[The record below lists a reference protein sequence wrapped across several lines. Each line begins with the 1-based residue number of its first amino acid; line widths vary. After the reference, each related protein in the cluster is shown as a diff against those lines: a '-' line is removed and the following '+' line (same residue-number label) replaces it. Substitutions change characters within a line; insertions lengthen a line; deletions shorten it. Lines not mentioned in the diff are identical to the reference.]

1 MLWFKWW
8 LDTRFWF
15 LLAVAMLAAQVL
27 ALYVSYPMDP
37 QTSYPAGALGVLPAE
52 MGRLRGDDFRGYV
65 WVRWFSTT
73 MLLMWPVYVFALAG
87 TGFERAAGREY
98 LLSLP
103 VSRRRIIATRL
114 AVVLTQIAAFT
125 LLPSMLL
132 SAMAPLRGQ
141 HYPVA
146 DAVVHSGILFV
157 AGLGLF
163 GLTIVLRTLLADA
176 AAYTAAAALVGLVGL
191 FTFIVDD
198 FTPYSIFRLMN
209 GAEYFFNHRV
219 PWSGLAASATMGMAF
234 IWLSMRIVE
243 ARDY

>member
-1 MLWFKWW
+1 MLWYKWW
-8 LDTRFWF
+8 LDTRHWF
-15 LLAVAMLAAQVL
+15 LLAVLMLSAQVL

-37 QTSYPAGALGVLPAE
+37 QTTYPNGALGVLPAE
-52 MGRLRGDDFRGYV
+52 MERLRGGDFRGYV

-73 MLLMWPVYVFALAG
+73 MLLMWPVVVVALAG

-103 VSRRRIIATRL
+103 VSRRAIVLMRL
-114 AVVLTQIAAFT
+114 VVVLTQIAAFT
-125 LLPSMLL
+125 LLPSLL
-132 SAMAPLRGQ
+132 LCAMAPLRGQ
-141 HYPVA
+141 YYPVA

-163 GLTIVLRTLLADA
+163 GLTVALRTTLADP
-176 AAYTAAAALVGLVGL
+176 AAYTAAAALISLVGL
-191 FTFIVDD
+191 FTFVAHD

-219 PWSGLAASATMGMAF
+219 PWPGLAVSATMGMAF

>member
-1 MLWFKWW
+1 
-8 LDTRFWF
+8 
-15 LLAVAMLAAQVL
+15 MLAAQVL

-52 MGRLRGDDFRGYV
+52 MGRLRGDDFRRYV

-132 SAMAPLRGQ
+132 CAMAPLRGQ

-219 PWSGLAASATMGMAF
+219 PWSGLAVSATMGMAF

>member
-1 MLWFKWW
+1 MLWYKWW
-8 LDTRFWF
+8 LDTRLWS

-52 MGRLRGDDFRGYV
+52 MSQLRSGDFRGYV

-73 MLLMWPVYVFALAG
+73 MLLMWPVYVLALAG

-103 VSRRRIIATRL
+103 LSRRRIVATRM
-114 AVVLTQIAAFT
+114 AVVLTQVAVFT
-125 LLPSMLL
+125 LLPSLL
-132 SAMAPLRGQ
+132 LCVMAPLRGQ

-146 DAVVHSGILFV
+146 DAVVHSIILFV

-163 GLTIVLRTLLADA
+163 GLTTVLRTMLTDA
-176 AAYTAAAALVGLVGL
+176 AAYTAAAALVAMVGL
-191 FTFIVDD
+191 FTFVADG
-198 FTPYSIFRLMN
+198 FTPYSFFRLMN

-219 PWSGLAASATMGMAF
+219 PWSGLALSATAGMAF
-234 IWLSMRIVE
+234 VWLSIRMVE
-243 ARDY
+243 ARDF